1 LLTRLNSIATNI
13 EKFSHRTGKFISWM
27 TLFMVILVFVVVVM
41 RYGLKMGAI
50 PIQELVIYLHGSVF
64 LLAAGYTLQQD
75 EHVRVDVFYANMSAK
90 NKAWVDLMGT
100 LFLLFPVSGFILYMS
115 FDYVILSWK
124 IAEASAEAAGLPAL
138 YLLKSLLLLM
148 PLTLILQGIAVI
160 IRSLQTIRW
169 TMSND

>member
-1 LLTRLNSIATNI
+1 
-13 EKFSHRTGKFISWM
+13 
-27 TLFMVILVFVVVVM
+27 MVILVFIVVVL
-41 RYGLKMGAI
+41 RYGFKIGAI
-50 PIQELVIYLHGSVF
+50 PIQEFVIYLHGSVF

-75 EHVRVDVFYANMSAK
+75 EHVRVDVFYSNMTAK

-100 LFLLFPVSGFILYMS
+100 LFLLFPVAGFILTMS
-115 FDYVILSWK
+115 LDYVLLSWK
-124 IAEASAEAAGLPAL
+124 IGESSPEAAGLPAL

-169 TMSND
+169 SASRTIKHD